1 MKLDRVGRV
10 VSENSLERA
19 LRSFFAWPMKEI
31 AKTSTLALLA
41 VLPPMPG
48 LAGPQSTPPHR
59 AERQGALE
67 RPTLGNFVG
76 EPGISPEL
84 MTEGFLAAHPD
95 LRWRREGLHAYANQ
109 RYDQAVQYFLRASRY
124 ADKPAQALIAEMYWK
139 GVGVPQDRELG
150 YAWMD
155 LAAERFYS
163 DFIILRE
170 QYWRTLDAD
179 QQRNAIA
186 RGQAL
191 LAEHGDDV
199 SKVRMAKVLRR
210 QRSVTGSRVGFVGN
224 LEIIPF
230 TGPNSGS
237 GMTIR
242 GDEYYAA
249 KYWQADKYFEWQ
261 DQIWGA
267 PPRKGRVEVGE
278 LENASTSPKRE
289 APTTP

>member
-1 MKLDRVGRV
+1 MLRTLFLVALIT
-10 VSENSLERA
+10 VSVA
-19 LRSFFAWPMKEI
+19 A
-31 AKTSTLALLA
+31 AAQQA
-41 VLPPMPG
+41 
-48 LAGPQSTPPHR
+48 PPHR
-59 AERQGALE
+59 AELQGAVE
-67 RPTLGNFVG
+67 RPGRGNFVG

-95 LRWRREGLHAYANQ
+95 LRWRREGLHAYANK
-109 RYDQAVQYFLRASRY
+109 RYDEAMQHFLRAARY
-124 ADKPAQALIAEMYWK
+124 ADKPAQAMIAEMYWK
-139 GVGVPQDRELG
+139 GIGVVQDRELG

-163 DFIILRE
+163 DFVILRE
-170 QYWRTLDAD
+170 QYWQALDAD

-191 LAEHGDDV
+191 LTEYGDDV
-199 SKVRMAKVLRR
+199 SKVRMAKILRK

-230 TGPNSGS
+230 TGPNNSS

-242 GDEYYAA
+242 GDEYYAP

-261 DQIWGA
+261 DQVWGA

-278 LENASTSPKRE
+278 LESASAPVKQE
-289 APTTP
+289 PPTTP